1 MIKKIF
7 NKKQLYAVIIT
18 PSSMKKKGVNFFTDN
33 HYNQQVG
40 FMKHERNKVILPHIH
55 KKVIRDIRT
64 TTEVIYIMKGSLRI
78 DFYDSKKKYL
88 FSNTAKENYIVI
100 LIKGGHGFKVT
111 KDIEMIEIKQGPY
124 VEAKDK
130 KKFKPTYEKKI
141 KFKK

>member
-78 DFYDSKKKYL
+78 DFYDSKFDMFDEMQYL
-88 FSNTAKENYIVI
+88 
-100 LIKGGHGFKVT
+100 
-111 KDIEMIEIKQGPY
+111 
-124 VEAKDK
+124 
-130 KKFKPTYEKKI
+130 
-141 KFKK
+141 

>member
-1 MIKKIF
+1 
-7 NKKQLYAVIIT
+7 
-18 PSSMKKKGVNFFTDN
+18 MKKKGVNFFTDN

-100 LIKGGHGFKVT
+100 LIRVDMALK
-111 KDIEMIEIKQGPY
+111 
-124 VEAKDK
+124 
-130 KKFKPTYEKKI
+130 
-141 KFKK
+141 